1 MDVQILDVSSSTE
14 ETTAPWQ
21 QQLVDRVSI
30 MMGNIDEYDDDIVN
44 EKIGGGGSGGIKSNF
59 YYADRGDAD
68 AIELFG
74 LPIEN
79 TSHQCSCSSPMQQFN
94 CPDDQP
100 LWWLVLR
107 WMKMM
112 LFKIASSYNAKPLLL
127 VIAPL
132 LFGIIIGFWLGRRG
146 YHYLEQK
153 KEKKTKLSEWL
164 SFIWFR
170 LGVAASF
177 WFLEGT
183 SQSTFVYESSL
194 ASSYSTTTTTTT
206 KTAVGS
212 ASNIAAMSKCK
223 DDNDSSSGLT
233 IREAKK
239 RTYLNSDE
247 GTVRESDVPVDSL
260 PRHVAVIMD
269 GNRRYGKLKYG
280 NATRGHWDGSSKLV
294 EFAKWCIAE
303 RIAVLTVFAF
313 SSENWKREPAEVA
326 ALMKIFA
333 KYCDE
338 LRVEAIQRNIKIMA
352 LSTEYERVSMYELS
366 SMYHIVLSSFVIQ

>member
-1 MDVQILDVSSSTE
+1 MDAQILDVSSSTE

-21 QQLVDRVSI
+21 QQLVSRVSI

-44 EKIGGGGSGGIKSNF
+44 EKIGGGGGGSSKSNF
-59 YYADRGDAD
+59 YYADRADAD

-79 TSHQCSCSSPMQQFN
+79 TSHQCSCSSPPMQQFN

-132 LFGIIIGFWLGRRG
+132 FFGMIIGFWFGRRG
-146 YHYLEQK
+146 HYSEQK
-153 KEKKTKLSEWL
+153 KDKKTKLSEWL
-164 SFIWFR
+164 SLIWFR

-177 WFLEGT
+177 WFLEGI
-183 SQSTFVYESSL
+183 SQSTFVDESSL
-194 ASSYSTTTTTTT
+194 ASSYSTTTTT
-206 KTAVGS
+206 KTAES
-212 ASNIAAMSKCK
+212 ASNIVAMSKCK
-223 DDNDSSSGLT
+223 DDNDSSSDLT

-352 LSTEYERVSMYELS
+352 LSTEYERVSMNELS
-366 SMYHIVLSSFVIQ
+366 SMCH